1 MGAICVLFICP
12 EQDVKRCSTRV
23 EAEPRIK
30 KCRRN
35 SEMKREDLRK
45 IEGITDAIVDAVMD
59 LHQTDAEAWKAEKK
73 SLEATVKSKE
83 DNIAEL
89 NDKVKSF
96 DGVDVEGL
104 KKQAK
109 VLEDKYKYELAKAKK
124 DGLIDLALS
133 KAGAKNEKMLR
144 ALIDMEKVSVKDGAL
159 EGLKDQI
166 ETIKKDNGFLFEPEK
181 KEVNL
186 GGEHQGGTPGSK
198 PEGVLSIYDAVNEY
212 YK

>member
-1 MGAICVLFICP
+1 
-12 EQDVKRCSTRV
+12 
-23 EAEPRIK
+23 
-30 KCRRN
+30 
-35 SEMKREDLRK
+35 MKREDLKK
-45 IEGITDAIVDAVMD
+45 IEGITDAQIDAIMN
-59 LHQTDAEAWKAEKK
+59 LHQADAEAWKAEKK

-109 VLEDKYKYELAKAKK
+109 DLETKYKDELAKAKK

-144 ALIDMEKVSVKDGAL
+144 ALIDLDKVSVKDGAL
-159 EGLKDQI
+159 DGLNDQI
-166 ETIKKDNGFLFEPEK
+166 ESIKKDNGFLFEPDSVDVE
-181 KEVNL
+181 L
-186 GGEHQGGTPGSK
+186 GGEHHGRTPRHESD
-198 PEGVLSIYDAVNEY
+198 GVLSIYDAVNDY